1 MSFTVRL
8 TPNPEGLNAEFYAWC
23 ARGELRVQRCSAC
36 GTWRHP
42 PRVMCARCGSDAWA
56 WERASGRGRVYTWTV
71 THQALVPGWADEV
84 PYAVV
89 VVELEE
95 GVRLVSA
102 VREVAPSELRIGM
115 EVEVAFVKASD
126 AVGLHWFRPR

>member
-1 MSFTVRL
+1 MSFTVRP

-23 ARGELRVQRCSAC
+23 AREELRVQRCSAC

-42 PRVMCARCGSDAWA
+42 PCVVCARCNSDAWS
-56 WERASGRGRVYTWTV
+56 WERASGPGRVYTWKV
-71 THQALVPGWADEV
+71 THQALVPGWAEEV
-84 PYAVV
+84 PYAVA

-102 VREVAPSELRIGM
+102 VREVAPRDLRIGM
-115 EVEVAFVKASD
+115 AVKVGFVKASD
-126 AVGLHWFRPR
+126 TVGLHWFRPA